1 MRVEKRSKAP
11 TLKQLKDEEKNLIK
25 ELEKF
30 KTMNDMELKKNIKQ
44 ALHLSNQL
52 EEIQKQIKELE
63 NQEKEGDTKNMK
75 VNKIVNQETNAE
87 VRSLMAGTGEGS
99 KFVETKLYK
108 EIIKNIKENGGLL
121 ADLRLFEST
130 GDLEVIGENATDK
143 AQILE
148 EGEVIDPKDATF
160 NKVKFTTKRVGTA
173 IEMTK
178 KLLNSTDIDL
188 VEYMANILGRRI
200 ENGIV
205 ADLCATGSNK
215 FINIFGGKSIESE
228 STSLTIADIQNLI
241 FELKAQYKGNLYC
254 NRNTLKQMA
263 VLIDGNGVP
272 FLKKVNG
279 EYEILG
285 TKVKVIEEAPNNKV
299 LYMDPVQAVGLFIN
313 KNMEFNSVGQDSTQL
328 LKGTVLSV
336 ADLYADVKVIDAEG
350 MVVLDITA

>member
-1 MRVEKRSKAP
+1 MRIEKRSKTP
-11 TLKQLKDEEKNLIK
+11 TLEELKAEEKNLIK

-30 KTMNDMELKKNIKQ
+30 KTMDDTELKKNIKQ

-52 EEIQKQIKELE
+52 EEIQKQIKQIKGDVE
-63 NQEKEGDTKNMK
+63 NDMK
-75 VNKIVNQETNAE
+75 TNRIVNQEMNAE

-121 ADLRLFEST
+121 ADLRLFESI
-130 GDLEVIGENATDK
+130 GDLEVIGEKATDK

-148 EGEVIDPKDATF
+148 EGENITPQDAIF

-178 KLLNSTDIDL
+178 KLLTSTDIDL
-188 VEYMANILGRRI
+188 VEYMANVLGRRI

-205 ADLCATGSNK
+205 ADLCAPSSNK

-241 FELKAQYKGNLYC
+241 LELKAQYKGNLYC

-285 TKVKVIEEAPNNKV
+285 TKVKVVEDAPDNKV
-299 LYMDPVQAVGLFIN
+299 LYMDPVQALGLFIN

-336 ADLYADVKVIDAEG
+336 ADLYADVKVIDSEG
-350 MVVLDITA
+350 MVVLNISA